1 MKYRLTRAGF
11 REMANKM
18 DVLRREMERMLSALE
33 TAPGD
38 DSFARTVAELA
49 SGPLCDAIG
58 KMKETAAALYH

>member
-11 REMANKM
+11 REMAHKM
-18 DVLRREMERMLSALE
+18 DVIRREMERMLSALE

-38 DSFARTVAELA
+38 DSFARTVAESA

-58 KMKETAAALYH
+58 KIKEASAALYH